1 MNLPYTSVA
10 EQMHEKIANI
20 KETQEKLKKE
30 VDSLVL
36 EHLKQQQQTFKAP
49 NIQESLQTF
58 TRKVTQLETTLELES
73 LKSIKGLLEE
83 EQLHIKSNL
92 EKILEALKEKQDK
105 LEKEFQES
113 IEKCCMEAVEWWMSK

>member
-113 IEKCCMEAVEWWMSK
+113 KEKCCMEALEWWKSK